1 MTAVWDKDDSIPTGR
16 ELAISIGKFDG
27 VHRGHRQLLGV
38 LRDRARKCG
47 LESMAIALDPHP
59 LAVLAPESAPQR
71 INSVSDRGE
80 LLARL
85 GLDHVKLEE
94 FNRELASL
102 SADQFLGQLAAAG
115 MRALVAGANTR
126 IGRRR
131 AAGIPEIKAICAR
144 LQVDLWTVPIA
155 SDGEAFSTANL
166 RARIGSGD
174 LSGAAAI
181 SGRRHSLVARV
192 EGGAGRGAELG
203 FPTANLNPDPRLQMP
218 PDGVYAVSAL
228 LADEKGLRAGV
239 ANFGTR
245 PTFGGDRRLLEVHLF
260 DFDGRLEG
268 QAMRIYFEQ
277 FLRPEKKFA
286 GPAELVRQIGI
297 DCRKARAVSPGE
309 PRRYAPWLGST
320 P

>member
-1 MTAVWDKDDSIPTGR
+1 MTAIWAKTDPIPEGR

-27 VHRGHRQLLGV
+27 VHKGHRRLLGV
-38 LRDRARKCG
+38 LRDRARENR

-59 LAVLAPESAPQR
+59 LAVLDPDSAPLG
-71 INSVSDRGE
+71 INSVDDRGE

-85 GLDHVKLEE
+85 GLDHVKLQE
-94 FNRELASL
+94 FNRDLAGL
-102 SADQFLGQLAAAG
+102 SADEFLGQLAAAG
-115 MRALVAGANTR
+115 MRMLVAGANTR

-131 AAGIPEIKAICAR
+131 AAGIPEIKDICAR
-144 LQVDLWTVPIA
+144 LDVALRTVPIA

-174 LSGAAAI
+174 LAGAGAI
-181 SGRRHSLVARV
+181 SGRRHSLAACV
-192 EGGAGRGAELG
+192 ESGAGRGAELG
-203 FPTANLNPDPRLQMP
+203 FPTANLTLDRKLQLP

-228 LADEKGLRAGV
+228 LGDEKALRTGV
-239 ANFGTR
+239 ANIGVR

-268 QAMRIYFEQ
+268 RRMRVYLER
-277 FLRPEKKFA
+277 FLRPEIKFA
-286 GPAELVRQIGI
+286 GPRELVDQIRI
-297 DCRKARAVSPGE
+297 DCREARAVNPG
-309 PRRYAPWLGST
+309 PACRYGPWLRPS